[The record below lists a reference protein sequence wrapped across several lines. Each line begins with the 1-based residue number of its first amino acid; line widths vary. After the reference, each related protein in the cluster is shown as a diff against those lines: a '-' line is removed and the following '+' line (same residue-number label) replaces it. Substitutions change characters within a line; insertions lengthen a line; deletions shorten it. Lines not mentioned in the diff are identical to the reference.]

1 MQAKVMT
8 FSAAIILLAIVALI
22 PTLQLP
28 SAEEV
33 STFIGPRLWPL
44 CLLIA
49 LLGLGSFLLLTTWR
63 SRHPKI
69 DEEEERRAEKDDGKA
84 DTFTFAQSLAATRH
98 WWLMLGTVAY
108 TLLMQSIG
116 FLLATIVFTF
126 FCTLLLGA
134 RYWVAILATVV
145 VAVVLIQGVFSY
157 LLGIPLP

>member
-1 MQAKVMT
+1 MHAKVMT

-22 PTLQLP
+22 PTIQLP

-44 CLLIA
+44 CLLVA
-49 LLGLGSFLLLTTWR
+49 LLGLGSFLLLSTWR
-63 SRHPKI
+63 SNRHDAAGEGK
-69 DEEEERRAEKDDGKA
+69 EKLSETVDNKSILPA
-84 DTFTFAQSLAATRH
+84 LSLTSTRQ

-108 TLLMQSIG
+108 TLLMQGIG
-116 FLLATIVFTF
+116 FLPATVVFTL

-134 RYWVAILATVV
+134 RSWIAIFATVV
-145 VAVVLIQGVFSY
+145 VAALLIQGVFSY

>member
-28 SAEEV
+28 SSEEV

-44 CLLIA
+44 SLLTV
-49 LLGLGSFLLLTTWR
+49 LLGLGGFLLLATWR
-63 SRHPKI
+63 DSRKNTG
-69 DEEEERRAEKDDGKA
+69 EEEESSPDEANIKAGKV
-84 DTFTFAQSLAATRH
+84 TQIIAANRH
-98 WWLMLGTVAY
+98 WLLMLVAVLY
-108 TLLMQSIG
+108 TLLMQAIG
-116 FLLATIVFTF
+116 FLFATIIFTF
-126 FCTLLLGA
+126 FGTLLMGA
-134 RYWVAILATVV
+134 RHWVAILATVI

>member
-1 MQAKVMT
+1 MHAKVMT
-8 FSAAIILLAIVALI
+8 FAAAILLLAIVALI
-22 PTLQLP
+22 PTIQFP

-44 CLLIA
+44 CLLVA
-49 LLGLGSFLLLTTWR
+49 LLVLGSFLLVTTWQSSRREAADKSEDSTSDSITSTR
-63 SRHPKI
+63 SI
-69 DEEEERRAEKDDGKA
+69 
-84 DTFTFAQSLAATRH
+84 AASHH

-108 TLLMQSIG
+108 TLLMLATG
-116 FLLATIVFTF
+116 YLLATVVFTL

-134 RYWVAILATVV
+134 RHWGAILATIV

>member
-1 MQAKVMT
+1 M
-8 FSAAIILLAIVALI
+8 

-49 LLGLGSFLLLTTWR
+49 LLGLGGFLLLTTWR
-63 SRHPKI
+63 SGHSKTGEK
-69 DEEEERRAEKDDGKA
+69 EEHLSDKANGKGG
-84 DTFTFAQSLAATRH
+84 TVPQTLAATRH

-108 TLLMQSIG
+108 TLLMQSVG
-116 FLLATIVFTF
+116 FLLATVVFTF
-126 FCTLLLGA
+126 FCTVLLGA
-134 RYWVAILATVV
+134 RHWVAILATVV

>member
-33 STFIGPRLWPL
+33 STFIGPRFWPL
-44 CLLIA
+44 CLLVA
-49 LLGLGSFLLLTTWR
+49 LLVLGSFLLLTTWR
-63 SRHPKI
+63 SRYKKI
-69 DEEEERRAEKDDGKA
+69 DEEEESPSEEVDGKA
-84 DTFTFAQSLAATRH
+84 DTLVHSLAATRH

-108 TLLMQSIG
+108 TVLMQGIG

-126 FCTLLLGA
+126 FCTVLLGA
-134 RYWVAILATVV
+134 RHWGAILATVV
-145 VAVVLIQGVFSY
+145 VAVVLIKGVFSY

>member
-33 STFIGPRLWPL
+33 STFIGPRFWPL

-49 LLGLGSFLLLTTWR
+49 LLGLSSFLLLTTWR
-63 SRHPKI
+63 SRHQKI
-69 DEEEERRAEKDDGKA
+69 DEGEETSSDEANGKA
-84 DTFTFAQSLAATRH
+84 GTATRTLAATRH

-108 TLLMQSIG
+108 TMLMQGIG
-116 FLLATIVFTF
+116 FLLATVVFAL
-126 FCTLLLGA
+126 FCTVLLGA
-134 RYWVAILATVV
+134 RHWGAILATVV